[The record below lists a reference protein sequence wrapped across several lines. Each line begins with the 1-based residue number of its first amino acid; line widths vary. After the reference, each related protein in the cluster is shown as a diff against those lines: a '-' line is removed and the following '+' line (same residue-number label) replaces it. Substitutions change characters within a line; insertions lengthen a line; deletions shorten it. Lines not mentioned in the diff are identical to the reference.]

1 MMIVVFLV
9 YSAAVML
16 FGIIMS
22 KGKDSTGADFLL
34 AGRSLPFVLLL
45 GTMFATIVGT
55 GSSMGSAG
63 LGYSKGFGGA
73 IYLIAA
79 AIGILA
85 TGLLYSNMR
94 QYS

>member
-34 AGRSLPFVLLL
+34 AGVRYRLSSYLALCLQLSLEPVQ
-45 GTMFATIVGT
+45 AW
-55 GSSMGSAG
+55 
-63 LGYSKGFGGA
+63 
-73 IYLIAA
+73 
-79 AIGILA
+79 
-85 TGLLYSNMR
+85 GLLD
-94 QYS
+94 